1 MTSLTWKTLAH
12 APEIAWRFDS
22 FNQDYLQRLASGDA
36 AVEHHFGSYFGD
48 LLLLK
53 LRNRIRSPQ
62 LIEDIRQETLLRV
75 LRIVRK
81 GAVEHPER
89 FGSFVCGVC
98 NNVMMEMIRGEI
110 RYEWP
115 SSEFELADDRV
126 DLEGPL
132 ITQQRRRQVESV
144 LAEMPERDR
153 ELLRMFFLQECDKNE
168 ICKRFKVQEDYLRVL
183 LHRAKLGFRS
193 KYSKRFNVGSS
204 SARSTADRSSTVLPR
219 VPLM

>member
-1 MTSLTWKTLAH
+1 MTASTWKTYSN
-12 APEIAWRFDS
+12 APKAAWRFDS
-22 FNQDYLQRLASGDA
+22 FNQDYLRRLASGDS

-53 LRNRIRSPQ
+53 LRHRIRSPQ
-62 LIEDIRQETLLRV
+62 LVEDIRQETLLRV

-81 GAVEHPER
+81 GAVQHPER

-98 NNVMMEMIRGEI
+98 NNVMMEMLRGEI
-110 RYEWP
+110 RCEWP

-132 ITQQRRRQVESV
+132 ITQERRRQVESI
-144 LAEMPERDR
+144 LAELPQRDC
-153 ELLRMFFLQECDKNE
+153 ELLRMFFLEECDRSE
-168 ICKRFKVQEDYLRVL
+168 LCKRFQVQEDYLRVL

-193 KYSKRFNVGSS
+193 KYSKRFNVGT
-204 SARSTADRSSTVLPR
+204 SARSTVDGSSTVLPR
-219 VPLM
+219 GPLM